1 MAENKINKL
10 SINNQS
16 YNLAG
21 AGIPE
26 ITLETSLDGLAPGF
40 YIVKEGS
47 LSAPLVIAFIGEN
60 EETVVAYSSGS
71 IVALSDKTGKTIT
84 DLAAASVFDLLNIS
98 ESRPGKEYGISMNQN
113 PLTGLAEPEDPDD
126 AATKQYV
133 DTVVAQAGGIP
144 ILTGE
149 ELVTSLKPGYYIA
162 QAEEFVIPIYIGA
175 ISEGEGQ
182 VALAGISQ
190 TRFISFTGNSSATIG
205 DVLSDSCSVTFKIS
219 PTYTRKSAVFMLLSE
234 NNDVITNTP
243 SSAYIYKKGENA
255 ALVSVF
261 STFSD
266 NYAVNIITADGRLYD
281 YFDVPGE
288 KSIDD
293 VMVPDNAFMAENP
306 EDIVTKK
313 FADQTYTAKTDYDTL
328 NSKVQ
333 QLEET
338 IATLQSTI
346 TQLQGNALT
355 ELDRQTLDVI
365 ERKS

>member
-1 MAENKINKL
+1 MANENKITQIIINQEPYTIGNDSDNTQYLPL
-10 SINNQS
+10 SGGTMTGPIT
-16 YNLAG
+16 LAG
-21 AGIPE
+21 DP
-26 ITLETSLDGLAPGF
+26 
-40 YIVKEGS
+40 
-47 LSAPLVIAFIGEN
+47 
-60 EETVVAYSSGS
+60 TVE
-71 IVALSDKTGKTIT
+71 L
-84 DLAAASVFDLLNIS
+84 
-98 ESRPGKEYGISMNQN
+98 Q
-113 PLTGLAEPEDPDD
+113 
-126 AATKQYV
+126 AATKKYV
-133 DTVVAQAGGIP
+133 DEHAGGIP

-162 QAEEFVIPIYIGA
+162 QVEEFVVPIYIAA
-175 ISEGEGQ
+175 ISEDEGQ
-182 VALAGISQ
+182 VALDGISQ

-205 DVLSDSCSVTFKIS
+205 DALSDCCSATFKIS
-219 PTYTRKSAVFMLLSE
+219 PTYTRKSAAFMLLTE

-313 FADQTYTAKTDYDTL
+313 FADQTYVAKTNYDTL

-355 ELDRQTLDVI
+355 TLDRQTLDVI
-365 ERKS
+365 EGGTT